1 MIQRPD
7 IAVYSPDNRLQLVV
21 EAKNKKGATPEWAA
35 GMRRNLFAHSVVPYS
50 PYFLLALPDHFY
62 LWKAASSVTE
72 IRPPDYVANSK
83 PILEA
88 YYNDSFHHLDT
99 MTEYGLELIISSWL
113 NKLVNANLTRE
124 TAKPY
129 EAWLFD
135 SGLYDAIKHGY
146 VKTEATV

>member
-21 EAKNKKGATPEWAA
+21 EVKNKKGATPEWAA
-35 GMRRNLFAHSVVPYS
+35 NMRRNLFVHSVVPYS

-62 LWKAASSVTE
+62 LWKNSIASAD
-72 IRPPDYVANSK
+72 IRPPDYRANSK
-83 PILEA
+83 LVLKPYINSSSIYL
-88 YYNDSFHHLDT
+88 DSIS
-99 MTEYGLELIISSWL
+99 EYGLELMVYSWL

-124 TAKPY
+124 TARSD
-129 EAWLFD
+129 ETWLFD
-135 SGLYDAIKHGY
+135 SGLYDAIKYGR